1 MVHGFGCFVFFFLIS
16 LMKKWG
22 SKSNWVSWLGL
33 WRGGQVCEWAGDKGC
48 WREAGLF
55 QDRLPWVL
63 CYWAGTVS
71 YPPCSL
77 HFLLGPLLFPLS
89 GPQKTA
95 PVIALCPSATWLQPW
110 TAGEF
115 PSASSPSLFNVLTV
129 SLRDFSNSSPECP
142 LCPVPIAV
150 WFLLLLFLLLLF
162 FGFFCFGGVDL
173 FCFVFLN
180 VYYVLLRNTSTLSQ
194 LRSLIIK
201 WLAQRTSQAGHI
213 LCIGGSPLGG
223 WVCI

>member
-110 TAGEF
+110 TAVSVDIPAVER
-115 PSASSPSLFNVLTV
+115 ASWWLSKESGLRLSGRQSQQNFWPRLSLFC
-129 SLRDFSNSSPECP
+129 S
-142 LCPVPIAV
+142 V
-150 WFLLLLFLLLLF
+150 W
-162 FGFFCFGGVDL
+162 D
-173 FCFVFLN
+173 
-180 VYYVLLRNTSTLSQ
+180 
-194 LRSLIIK
+194 
-201 WLAQRTSQAGHI
+201 
-213 LCIGGSPLGG
+213 PP
-223 WVCI
+223 